1 MTHHVLLLAITALAL
16 VACVP
21 AVAPLPPGPVV
32 VDGVAYDVTRR
43 ASQAVLVRRV
53 DRPFQNWEGAEARR
67 AADRFCQGRAK
78 ASIRDR
84 FVGDGWLI
92 VEGCA

>member
-1 MTHHVLLLAITALAL
+1 MTQGLFLLSMTALVLA
-16 VACVP
+16 ACVP

-32 VDGVAYDVTRR
+32 IDGVSYEVTRR
-43 ASQAVLVRRV
+43 PSQAVLVRRL

-78 ASIRDR
+78 TSIRDR
-84 FVGDGWLI
+84 FLGDGWLI